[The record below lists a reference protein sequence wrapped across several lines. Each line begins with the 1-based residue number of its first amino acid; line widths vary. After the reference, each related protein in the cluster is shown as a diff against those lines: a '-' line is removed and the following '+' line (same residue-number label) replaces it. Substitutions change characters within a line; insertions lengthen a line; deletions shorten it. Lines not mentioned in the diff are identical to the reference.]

1 MYPNTALYAH
11 DFYTWTQTTAETIRT
26 GKRLDMDPETLED
39 NDRCVNCGMVLKQ
52 HTHSASYAV
61 FWCHGCVG
69 QQIYLAPWQAA
80 AGYCGRCGQTRAH
93 HRAAPDGR
101 VWCRLF
107 AGQVY
112 LAAIPGQSAA
122 DLQAWDEAAE
132 AMRQAMTTVFLILQ
146 LHFAT

>member
-1 MYPNTALYAH
+1 MDTMS
-11 DFYTWTQTTAETIRT
+11 TTDA
-26 GKRLDMDPETLED
+26 DD
-39 NDRCVNCGMVLKQ
+39 DRCVNCGMVLKQ

-61 FWCHGCVG
+61 FWCQGCVG

-80 AGYCGRCGQTRAH
+80 AGYCGRCGQARAH

-112 LAAIPGQSAA
+112 LAALPGQSTAAFPGQSTA